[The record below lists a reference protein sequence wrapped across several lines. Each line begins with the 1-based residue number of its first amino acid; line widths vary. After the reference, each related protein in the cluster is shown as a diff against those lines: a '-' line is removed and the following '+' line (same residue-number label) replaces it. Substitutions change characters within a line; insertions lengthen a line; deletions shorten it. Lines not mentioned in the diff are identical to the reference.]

1 MPKTG
6 LKYKVKQMS
15 DEHVS
20 FETIKAEEIQF
31 GKNNFLEIAK
41 KKAIT
46 EEGENV
52 FLSISRGFF
61 SEMDGEKRKKFRSSI
76 AIPDEKDIIDAVMK
90 AFENVNNAKA

>member
-1 MPKTG
+1 MA
-6 LKYKVKQMS
+6 
-15 DEHVS
+15 EENVS

-46 EEGENV
+46 EDGENV

-76 AIPDEKDIIDAVMK
+76 AIPDEKEIIDAVMK
-90 AFENVNNAKA
+90 AFENVIKAKE

>member
-1 MPKTG
+1 MA
-6 LKYKVKQMS
+6 
-15 DEHVS
+15 DENVS

-46 EEGENV
+46 EDGENV

-76 AIPDEKDIIDAVMK
+76 AIPDEKEIIDAVMK
-90 AFENVNNAKA
+90 AFENVIKAKE

>member
-1 MPKTG
+1 MA
-6 LKYKVKQMS
+6 
-15 DEHVS
+15 EENVS

-46 EEGENV
+46 EDGENV

-61 SEMDGEKRKKFRSSI
+61 SEVDGEKRKKFRSSI
-76 AIPDEKDIIDAVMK
+76 AIPDEKEIIDAVMK
-90 AFENVNNAKA
+90 AFENVINAKE

>member
-1 MPKTG
+1 MA
-6 LKYKVKQMS
+6 
-15 DEHVS
+15 EENVS

-46 EEGENV
+46 EDGENV

-76 AIPDEKDIIDAVMK
+76 AIPDEKEIIDAVMK
-90 AFENVNNAKA
+90 AFENVINAKE

>member
-1 MPKTG
+1 MA
-6 LKYKVKQMS
+6 
-15 DEHVS
+15 EENVS

-46 EEGENV
+46 EDGENV

-76 AIPDEKDIIDAVMK
+76 AIPDDKEIIDAVMK
-90 AFENVNNAKA
+90 AFENVIKAKG

>member
-1 MPKTG
+1 MA
-6 LKYKVKQMS
+6 
-15 DEHVS
+15 EENVS

-46 EEGENV
+46 EDGENV

-76 AIPDEKDIIDAVMK
+76 AIPDEKEIIDAVMK
-90 AFENVNNAKA
+90 AFENVI

>member
-1 MPKTG
+1 MA
-6 LKYKVKQMS
+6 
-15 DEHVS
+15 DENVS

-46 EEGENV
+46 EDGENV

-76 AIPDEKDIIDAVMK
+76 AIPDEKEIIDAVMK
-90 AFENVNNAKA
+90 AFENVIKAKG

>member
-1 MPKTG
+1 MA
-6 LKYKVKQMS
+6 
-15 DEHVS
+15 DENVS

-46 EEGENV
+46 SDGENV

-76 AIPDEKDIIDAVMK
+76 AIPDEKEIIDAVMK
-90 AFENVNNAKA
+90 AFENVIKAKG